1 MELYY
6 WIYFI
11 VSLITV
17 IILWRD
23 RAHHAS
29 TIDRLSD
36 YLTVIEH
43 DLEQS
48 KEELEQSIELS
59 EAKDKEIKK
68 HKTRAG
74 SANASKGQLLE
85 KWTPFLNVKGVDP
98 NWDAEN
104 WIFIGNPLDYVV
116 FDWKPNTKEN
126 LSDGKVYFIEVKAA
140 KSKLS
145 TKQRRIRDLI
155 KAGKVEWRE
164 IRLD

>member
-29 TIDRLSD
+29 TIDRLSH

>member
-1 MELYY
+1 MELYF
-6 WIYFI
+6 WIYFF

-17 IILWRD
+17 IVLWRD
-23 RAHHAS
+23 RSHNS
-29 TIDRLSD
+29 ETINRLSG
-36 YLTVIEH
+36 YLAVLEF

-48 KEELEQSIELS
+48 KELAEE
-59 EAKDKEIKK
+59 KDKEIKTQK
-68 HKTRAG
+68 RRAG

-116 FDWKPNTKEN
+116 FDWKYNTKEN
-126 LSDGKVYFIEVKAA
+126 LADGGIYFIEVKAA
-140 KSKLS
+140 KSNLS

-155 KAGKVEWRE
+155 KAGKIEWRQV
-164 IRLD
+164 RLD

>member
-1 MELYY
+1 MDIFRCITDHRYY
-6 WIYFI
+6 F
-11 VSLITV
+11 
-17 IILWRD
+17 
-23 RAHHAS
+23 AHHAS

>member
-145 TKQRRIRDLI
+145 TKQRRIRVLI

>member
-6 WIYFI
+6 WIYFV
-11 VSLITV
+11 VSLITL
-17 IILWRD
+17 IILWKD

>member
-1 MELYY
+1 VRQTMELYY
-6 WIYFI
+6 WTYFF
-11 VSLITV
+11 VSLIAV

-23 RAHHAS
+23 RSHS
-29 TIDRLSD
+29 VETIDRLGNYVAVLELD
-36 YLTVIEH
+36 LT
-43 DLEQS
+43 QS
-48 KEELEQSIELS
+48 KDESEE
-59 EAKDKEIKK
+59 KDAEIKK
-68 HKTRAG
+68 QKTRAG

>member
-17 IILWRD
+17 IVLWRD
-23 RAHHAS
+23 RSHNEA
-29 TIDRLSD
+29 TIDRLSG
-36 YLTVIEH
+36 YVTVIEH

-48 KEELEQSIELS
+48 KEDLEQSKEMA

-74 SANASKGQLLE
+74 SAHASTGQLLE

-98 NWDAEN
+98 DWDTEN
-104 WIFIGNPLDYVV
+104 WIFIGNPIDYLV
-116 FDWKPNTKEN
+116 FDWDSNTKAN
-126 LSDGKVYFIEVKAA
+126 LANGKVYFIEVKAA
-140 KSKLS
+140 NSKLS

>member
-1 MELYY
+1 MELYF
-6 WIYFI
+6 WIYFFI
-11 VSLITV
+11 SLIAV
-17 IILWRD
+17 IVLWRE
-23 RAHHAS
+23 RAHNAE
-29 TIDRLSD
+29 TIDRLSG
-36 YLTVIEH
+36 YLSVLEF

-48 KEELEQSIELS
+48 KELA

-116 FDWKPNTKEN
+116 FDWKSNTKEN
-126 LSDGKVYFIEVKAA
+126 LANG
-140 KSKLS
+140 
-145 TKQRRIRDLI
+145 
-155 KAGKVEWRE
+155 
-164 IRLD
+164 

>member
-1 MELYY
+1 MGDVLETYVWL
-6 WIYFI
+6 YFI
-11 VSLITV
+11 VSLLTV
-17 IILWRD
+17 IILWKD
-23 RAHHAS
+23 RKHHER
-29 TIDRLSD
+29 TITRQNS
-36 YLTVIEH
+36 YLAVLEF
-43 DLEQS
+43 DLKNSVDLNEQ
-48 KEELEQSIELS
+48 
-59 EAKDKEIKK
+59 KDIEIKK
-68 HKTRAG
+68 QKTRAG

-116 FDWKPNTKEN
+116 FDWKSNTKEN

-155 KAGKVEWRE
+155 KAGNIEWRE
-164 IRLD
+164 VRLD

>member
-6 WIYFI
+6 WIYFL

-17 IILWRD
+17 IILWKD

-59 EAKDKEIKK
+59 EAKDKEIKM

>member
-6 WIYFI
+6 WAYFF

-17 IILWRD
+17 IVLWRD
-23 RAHHAS
+23 RSHNAE
-29 TIDRLSD
+29 TIDRLSG
-36 YLTVIEH
+36 YLSVLEF

-48 KEELEQSIELS
+48 KELA

-74 SANASKGQLLE
+74 SAHASKGQLLE

-116 FDWKPNTKEN
+116 FDWKSNTKEN
-126 LSDGKVYFIEVKAA
+126 LANGKVYFIEVKAA

-155 KAGKVEWRE
+155 KAGKIEWRE

>member
-1 MELYY
+1 MELYF
-6 WIYFI
+6 WIYFFI
-11 VSLITV
+11 SLIAV
-17 IILWRD
+17 IVLWRD
-23 RAHHAS
+23 RSHNAE
-29 TIDRLSD
+29 TIDRLSG
-36 YLTVIEH
+36 YLSVLEF

-48 KEELEQSIELS
+48 KELA

-116 FDWKPNTKEN
+116 FDWKSNTKEN
-126 LSDGKVYFIEVKAA
+126 LANGGIYFIEVKAA

-155 KAGKVEWRE
+155 KAGKIEWRE
-164 IRLD
+164 VRLD